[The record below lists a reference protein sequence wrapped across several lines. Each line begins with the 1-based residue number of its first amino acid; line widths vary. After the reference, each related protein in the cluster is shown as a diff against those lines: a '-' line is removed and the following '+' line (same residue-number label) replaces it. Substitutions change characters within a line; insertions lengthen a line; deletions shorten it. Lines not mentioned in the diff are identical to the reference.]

1 MASPAT
7 ALPQPSPIGDT
18 SPIAILMRQ
27 LGKIPQ
33 FAEILHMLGKLEH
46 VKGDL
51 NAALG
56 LFEAAVRQRP
66 GFALA
71 ENDLGVVLRSTCRH
85 DEALAA
91 FDRAIAADPNC
102 APAHCNRGL
111 LLVASGRRDEA
122 EASFRAVVDLPAVTL
137 TDWRNLAAAAQHLK
151 LHDVAENAWRRA
163 LEIQPGDSVA
173 QVALARLLEEMQ
185 RPDEANHLYV
195 DWVRRQSVRV
205 QRCISGKPEVRILIL
220 AATGMQNTPVHFL
233 FPIERFE
240 TIAAY
245 LLPPD
250 DPEAAAQLR
259 DLPRELPEFDV
270 VFNAIG
276 DADQGA
282 SYLPNVAELCRR
294 LNAPLLNAADA
305 VPPTRRDR
313 IAGLLEGIPGLV
325 IPSTRRAGRA
335 ALAALERLARVSE
348 ALAQPALLRPAGSHG
363 GSNLTRIERGPE
375 IGSYLGRV
383 SGDEHYVSEFHDYR
397 SADGYFRKYRFAFID
412 REVYPYHLAIGE
424 DWLVHY
430 WRVGMPAEWMKREEE
445 VFLAD
450 YEAVFRGPA
459 AETVRAVA
467 RRLDLDCAGM
477 DCGLTRDGRVLL
489 FEANATMNL
498 QLADSRT
505 AFPYKHRYV
514 PRIGEAVAR
523 MVAQRCRNAAPAA

>member
-1 MASPAT
+1 MALPAPASPAP
-7 ALPQPSPIGDT
+7 ASSAPASPAPWAIGDT
-18 SPIAILMRQ
+18 SPVAILMRQ

-33 FAEILHMLGKLEH
+33 FAEVLHMLGKLEH
-46 VKGDL
+46 AKGDL

-85 DEALAA
+85 DAALAA

-111 LLVASGRRDEA
+111 LLVASGRREEA
-122 EASFRAVVDLPAVTL
+122 EASFRAVVALPAVTI
-137 TDWRNLAAAAQHLK
+137 TDWRNLAAAAQHLG
-151 LHDVAENAWRRA
+151 LRDIAENAWRRA
-163 LEIQPGDSVA
+163 LEIEPGDNVA
-173 QVALARLLEEMQ
+173 QIALARLLEEMH

-195 DWVRRQSVRV
+195 DWVRRQTVRV
-205 QRCISGKPEVRILIL
+205 QRCISGKPEARILIL

-250 DPEAAAQLR
+250 DPGAAAQLR
-259 DLPRELPEFDV
+259 DLPGELPEFDL

-282 SYLPNVAELCRR
+282 AYLPNVAELCRR
-294 LNAPLLNAADA
+294 LKAPLLNAPAA

-325 IPSTRRAGRA
+325 IPPTRRTGRA
-335 ALAALERLARVSE
+335 VLERLARVSGM
-348 ALAQPALLRPAGSHG
+348 LAQPALLRPAGSHG
-363 GSNLTRIERGPE
+363 GSNLTLIEKGAE
-375 IGSYLGRV
+375 IGDYLGRV
-383 SGDEHYVSEFHDYR
+383 AGDEHYVSAFHDYR

-445 VFLAD
+445 AFLAD

-467 RRLDLDCAGM
+467 RRLDLDCGGM
-477 DCGLTRDGRVLL
+477 DCGLTSDGCVLL

-514 PRIGEAVAR
+514 PRIGEA
-523 MVAQRCRNAAPAA
+523 